1 MSLTFVITVV
11 ALGQLAVRRL
21 RVLFQVAVL
30 TVQQVAQPLIALPR
44 KIQAVV
50 IQQAKVKSLVRQV
63 LHQLALQAARV
74 QATAVLAIRILLLL
88 SALQSPRLKHSSN

>member
-11 ALGQLAVRRL
+11 ALGQLALRQL
-21 RVLFQVAVL
+21 RVLFQVAVQ
-30 TVQQVAQPLIALPR
+30 TVQQVVQPLIALPL
-44 KIQAVV
+44 KSQAVV

-74 QATAVLAIRILLLL
+74 QATAVQAIRILLLL
-88 SALQSPRLKHSSN
+88 SALQRSRPKHSSN